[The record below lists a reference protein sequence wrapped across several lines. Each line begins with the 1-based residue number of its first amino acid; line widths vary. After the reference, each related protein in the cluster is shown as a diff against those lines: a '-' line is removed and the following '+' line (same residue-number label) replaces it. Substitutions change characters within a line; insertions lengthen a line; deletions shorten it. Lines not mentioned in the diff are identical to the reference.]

1 MGNKRK
7 NNPFLSPELQNLQD
21 TINRI
26 SHMYSGHLQDIFS
39 SNSINAQFHQLQADF
54 LLPYA
59 RIIDAYTPTMVASLT
74 ESLSKMSEIMT
85 ATIQKNITTGVYN
98 NLNESLKHSLSRL
111 ELQKQFFNVSPE
123 LHFHSNLSDF
133 PENLGGLPEDD
144 FVIVDETAVKTYELP
159 DSVYIPIGN
168 SRIKMPT
175 SLLLSLIGMIIS
187 TVLTISIAIA
197 QSASSKEYQNNLI
210 RIEEAQLELQH
221 AQNEMLQQLLHDI
234 DTSSSSEAETIKEL
248 KKTVEELNKQCSPTQ
263 DTCSPVEAGNDN
275 PESTEDTDIQK

>member
-39 SNSINAQFHQLQADF
+39 SSMNAQLHQLQVDF

-74 ESLSKMSEIMT
+74 DSLSKMSEIMT
-85 ATIQKNITTGVYN
+85 ATVRENITTGVYN
-98 NLNESLKHSLSRL
+98 NLNESLKQSLSL
-111 ELQKQFFNVSPE
+111 LKLQNQFLNVTPE
-123 LHFHSNLSDF
+123 LHFRSGRADR
-133 PENLGGLPEDD
+133 PEDLGGLPEDD
-144 FVIVDETAVKTYELP
+144 FVIVDETAAKTYELP
-159 DSVYIPIGN
+159 DSVYIPVGN
-168 SRIKMPT
+168 SRIKMST
-175 SLLLSLIGMIIS
+175 SFLLALIDLIIN
-187 TVLTISIAIA
+187 TILTISIAIA
-197 QSASSKEYQNNLI
+197 QSNSSQAEQIKQVQ
-210 RIEEAQLELQH
+210 IEESQLELQQ

-248 KKTVEELNKQCSPTQ
+248 KETVEELNKQYSQTQ
-263 DTCSPVEAGNDN
+263 DTCSPVEEGTDN
-275 PESTEDTDIQK
+275 SKSTEDTDNQK